1 MITRIT
7 LLTLTLALFTGA
19 CTDDKNDSATDS
31 TGSSGS
37 SESGDTTGSEPTTT
51 MVDPGTTGSAS
62 TTGSEPGD
70 TGAEPTTGEPTT
82 GAVDPST
89 TGEAPPELLP
99 ECTAMCDKAVECGLA
114 PENDGCAIGCSEQYA
129 SDTAEC
135 AGLASDYLGC
145 MAGLSCA
152 ELFQEGICADA
163 EAKWTDACTQF
174 DTCGVGWGGGADE
187 CSLEI
192 DCAEEPLREMKCDT
206 ETCTCLVGGQA
217 MGSCAAEA
225 ICEDLEALEAKGAS
239 CCGF

>member
-31 TGSSGS
+31 TGS

-70 TGAEPTTGEPTT
+70 TGAEPTTNSEPTT

-163 EAKWTDACTQF
+163 EAKWTDACTQS

-192 DCAEEPLREMKCDT
+192 DCAEEPLREMQCDT